1 MARNFEFKFCTAD
14 FDSTDTDETELQLL
28 SSTAAS
34 DQRLAVTYELINILI
49 SVPALQF
56 NIFLEFFSSNI
67 FAPEF
72 FCGHREKGKWMSVS
86 FHATQ

>member
-1 MARNFEFKFCTAD
+1 MARNFEFKFCTAS

-34 DQRLAVTYELINILI
+34 DQRLAMTYELIQILI
-49 SVPALQF
+49 SVSAFQF

-72 FCGHREKGKWMSVS
+72 FVVTEKKENG
-86 FHATQ
+86 

>member
-14 FDSTDTDETELQLL
+14 FDSTDTDEAELQLL

-49 SVPALQF
+49 SVPAFQF

-72 FCGHREKGKWMSVS
+72 FVVTEKKENG
-86 FHATQ
+86 